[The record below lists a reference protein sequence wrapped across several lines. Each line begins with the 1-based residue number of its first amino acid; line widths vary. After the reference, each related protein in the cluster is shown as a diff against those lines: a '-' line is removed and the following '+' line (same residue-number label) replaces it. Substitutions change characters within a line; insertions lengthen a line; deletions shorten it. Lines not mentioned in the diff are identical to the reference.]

1 MLLLNVQRDIVWIT
15 APAALFVIAIGS
27 RVLRPRSCRGQSAM
41 RRAYGHCASAARI
54 LRGVLHVTQRNLLS
68 TVRSSPTPLCFGS
81 TRVHSRHRRLS
92 WQKSW
97 FQKLVTTH
105 QKKLE
110 KKKRAPRPLSPP
122 LKAARPRPHGGA
134 ARDVARHRLRRIRRQ
149 VHHCASRRGMRQN
162 HTAHACA
169 PTTAHLSTR
178 AHTCSAI
185 STALARGV

>member
-27 RVLRPRSCRGQSAM
+27 RVLRPRSCRGQSTM
-41 RRAYGHCASAARI
+41 CLHGHCASAARI

-105 QKKLE
+105 QKNLRRKKGSPAALASLE
-110 KKKRAPRPLSPP
+110 GGPAPAMVAPRVTSRDIASAGSVGKFITALLDEVCSRITQHTH
-122 LKAARPRPHGGA
+122 ARQRPRT
-134 ARDVARHRLRRIRRQ
+134 
-149 VHHCASRRGMRQN
+149 S
-162 HTAHACA
+162 AHA
-169 PTTAHLSTR
+169 
-178 AHTCSAI
+178 HTHAQPSQ
-185 STALARGV
+185 RP